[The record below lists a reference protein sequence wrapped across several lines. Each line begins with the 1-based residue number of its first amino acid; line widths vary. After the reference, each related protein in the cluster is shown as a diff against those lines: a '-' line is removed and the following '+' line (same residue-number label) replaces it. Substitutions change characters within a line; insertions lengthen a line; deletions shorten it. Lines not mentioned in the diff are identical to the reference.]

1 MNPALSRLLRHQRAR
16 AIQALN
22 ELLPGRPAA
31 ELHARVSWRAKIE
44 GQAKRIRVQAGAR
57 VREAAWLHCMD
68 AESWIEIGSGTLLMP
83 YAKLVAGA
91 GGFIKIGRNCCVHSF
106 DVLYGFTGGL
116 TIEDGV
122 RIGTSVNIISAN
134 HQFEDPTR
142 SPNDQGSTSKGI
154 RIGSGSWI
162 GAGAIILDG
171 VTLGPNSVVGAGA
184 VVTADMP
191 ADAICVGVPARLVRR
206 RGEITSTL

>member
-1 MNPALSRLLRHQRAR
+1 MNAAFSRIWRHQRAR
-16 AIQALN
+16 ALQALDR
-22 ELLPGRPAA
+22 LLPGRPHTD
-31 ELHARVSWRAKIE
+31 LHARVAWRAKIE
-44 GQAKRIRVQAGAR
+44 GHAKRIRIASGAR

-68 AESWIEIGSGTLLMP
+68 AESSIEIGSGTLLMP

-91 GGFIKIGRNCCVHSF
+91 GGFIRIGRNCSVHSF

-134 HQFEDPTR
+134 HQFEDPAR
-142 SPNDQGSTSKGI
+142 SPNDQGYSSKGI
-154 RIGSGSWI
+154 RIGAGSWI

-171 VTLGPNSVVGAGA
+171 VTLGPNTVVGAGA

-206 RGEITSTL
+206 RGETPSTL